1 MARIRTFLAI
11 DLGPAVRKRL
21 ASFQNELADDAPDVN
36 WVEDENL
43 HITLIFLGDIDE
55 RESITVCRAAQKVTA
70 AMAPFPVT
78 MEGVGCFPNTRRP
91 RVVWVGVSDGAD
103 ELGELHHLLES
114 KLEELGLYRPEMR
127 AFKPHVTLGRIKG
140 EGSTEALVQ
149 TLAKNKEWSAGEA
162 TVREVLIMSSEL
174 TRDGP
179 NYTILGRAKLTGE
192 A

>member
-1 MARIRTFLAI
+1 
-11 DLGPAVRKRL
+11 
-21 ASFQNELADDAPDVN
+21 
-36 WVEDENL
+36 
-43 HITLIFLGDIDE
+43 
-55 RESITVCRAAQKVTA
+55 
-70 AMAPFPVT
+70 
-78 MEGVGCFPNTRRP
+78 
-91 RVVWVGVSDGAD
+91 
-103 ELGELHHLLES
+103 
-114 KLEELGLYRPEMR
+114 MR

-192 A
+192 L